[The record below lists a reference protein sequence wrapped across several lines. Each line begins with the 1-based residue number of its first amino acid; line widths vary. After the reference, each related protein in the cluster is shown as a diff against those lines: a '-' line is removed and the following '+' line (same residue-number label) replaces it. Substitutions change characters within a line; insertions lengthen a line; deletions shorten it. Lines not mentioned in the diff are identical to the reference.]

1 MHLTQRTK
9 VSTILASSWLISSCG
24 IIIGNPGNPAESGD
38 SANFVQTIDYDI
50 PASVSGYSL
59 VSDAPDGIFDDSARR
74 IDETIDRVNR
84 MITQLNQDA
93 IRATG
98 DFTGKGPDGKISG
111 RIIALDDN
119 ADGYTYQAII
129 CYAGSP
135 FQTVEW
141 SATTGSVHAVR
152 NHAVDPID
160 ARRRSDMLSEITY
173 TKGTTTSIDVW
184 LTATPPQTVPGA
196 DGRKL
201 ADHTRGTYAEGTY
214 TLAGIHNWY
223 DEVATVQDEGD
234 EYFVGRFDEEGVGEN
249 VTYNVFRPDC
259 SSTVFDDTAATHT
272 WCGGRKI
279 PGGTAFN
286 ASDRAA
292 AAARLQDIALPGKA
306 SLKVPTLATDLACP

>member
-1 MHLTQRTK
+1 MHVAQGTK
-9 VSTILASSWLISSCG
+9 VWTVLASAWLLGSCG
-24 IIIGNPGNPAESGD
+24 IIIGNPGNPATGED
-38 SANFVQTIDYDI
+38 STNFVQTIDYDI

-59 VSDAPDGIFDDSARR
+59 SPDAPDGIFDDSARR

-93 IRATG
+93 IRSTG

-111 RIIALDDN
+111 KILALDGN
-119 ADGYTYQAII
+119 TEGYTYQAII
-129 CYAGSP
+129 CYAGVP

-141 SATTGSVHAVR
+141 SEATGSVHTVR

-196 DGRKL
+196 DGPKL
-201 ADHTRGTYAEGTY
+201 ADHTRGTYADGTF

-223 DEVATVQDEGD
+223 ADVATVQDEGD
-234 EYFVGRFDEEGVGEN
+234 EYFVGRFNDAGVGEN

-259 SSTVFDDTAATHT
+259 STVFDDTAATHT

-286 ASDRAA
+286 TSDRAA
-292 AAARLQDIALPGKA
+292 AAERLQDILLPGKA
-306 SLKVPTLATDLACP
+306 SLKVPTLSTDLSCP